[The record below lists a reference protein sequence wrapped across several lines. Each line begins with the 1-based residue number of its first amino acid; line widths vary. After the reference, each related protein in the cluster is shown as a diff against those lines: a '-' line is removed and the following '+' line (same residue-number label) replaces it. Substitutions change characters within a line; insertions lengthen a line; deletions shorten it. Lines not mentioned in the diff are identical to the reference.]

1 MAEARGPMGLRKD
14 LHIQMLTEDDA
25 IRQRHVDIG
34 NWSTVMGGL
43 EGPEYRAHMSQ
54 LPITTYMLFSMH
66 DCRWK
71 DVHGRFPTGDDVDA
85 MFRDFVPMQLAC
97 LRQYSELL
105 PGCADAI
112 KRMKEDLKL
121 KIGSST
127 GKAHTEIGACSKQ
140 YRCISNVHSKMPHHQ
155 LYWNDT
161 TYWVHTDL
169 DMQASPR

>member
-1 MAEARGPMGLRKD
+1 M
-14 LHIQMLTEDDA
+14 
-25 IRQRHVDIG
+25 
-34 NWSTVMGGL
+34 TVWRNQNTR
-43 EGPEYRAHMSQ
+43 PISICNSYRYT
-54 LPITTYMLFSMH
+54 LLFSMYA
-66 DCRWK
+66 CRWK
-71 DVHGRFPTGDDVDA
+71 DVHGKFPTSDDVDA
-85 MFRDFVPMQLAC
+85 LFRDFVPMQLAC

-127 GKAHTEIGACSKQ
+127 GTVHTEIGACSKQ

-161 TYWVHTDL
+161 TYSKNSVYDHLPQRPTPHYD
-169 DMQASPR
+169 RFF